1 MDFECLAEK
10 LDFSTEVMKNNWK
23 HYIKINPEI
32 YTKKSEKG
40 KLQERET
47 NYTIITMD
55 CGRRHKELK

>member
-1 MDFECLAEK
+1 
-10 LDFSTEVMKNNWK
+10 MKNNWK

-32 YTKKSEKG
+32 YTKKPEKG

-47 NYTIITMD
+47 NYTIITID